1 MLVRLN
7 YIYLCKTNTLQ
18 MKTIQILIP
27 LFFCLLIFSCSN
39 GDNEID
45 PINGT
50 WHTFERT
57 VRLNS
62 DTKNSDAEYLE
73 ERINIYYAGELNDY
87 DITKY
92 YDDELL
98 KVVTTLKT
106 DPGKPVS
113 ESESS
118 YKIEGDTITIND
130 KIYGAVKYECVI
142 TNKILTLYGTLD
154 LKRISDIASQL
165 GIMIPIP
172 QDIKGTIKIKDCR

>member
-1 MLVRLN
+1 MPVLPN
-7 YIYLCKTNTLQ
+7 YIYLCKTNSLQ

-27 LFFCLLIFSCSN
+27 LFFCLLIFSCSG
-39 GDNEID
+39 GDDEIA

-57 VRLNS
+57 VSLSS
-62 DTKNSDAEYLE
+62 DTKSSDAEYLQK
-73 ERINIYYAGELNDY
+73 RINIYYEGELKDY

-92 YDDELL
+92 YDNDLL

-106 DPGKPVS
+106 DPDKLVS

-118 YKIEGDTITIND
+118 YKIKGDTITIND
-130 KIYGAVKYECVI
+130 KIYGAMKYECVI
-142 TNKILTLYGTLD
+142 TNKILTMYGTLD
-154 LKRISDIASQL
+154 LKRITDIATQL

-172 QDIKGTIKIKDCR
+172 QDIKGTIKIKDYR

>member
-1 MLVRLN
+1 
-7 YIYLCKTNTLQ
+7 
-18 MKTIQILIP
+18 MKTIQVLIP
-27 LFFCLLIFSCSN
+27 LFFCLLIFSCSD
-39 GDNEID
+39 GDNKIE

-57 VRLNS
+57 VNLSS
-62 DTKNSDAEYLE
+62 DTKSSDAGYLQ

-92 YDDELL
+92 YNGELL

-106 DPGKPVS
+106 DPSKPVS

-118 YKIEGDTITIND
+118 YRIEGDTITIND
-130 KIYGAVKYECVI
+130 RIYGAEKYKYVI
-142 TNKILTLYGTLD
+142 TNKILTLYGALN
-154 LKRISDIASQL
+154 LKRIADIADQL

-172 QDIKGTIKIKDCR
+172 QDIKGTIKIKDYR